1 MPGVPA
7 LMDRKRLCV
16 EVVGA
21 RNLESPQ
28 SVDAYCVVGLC
39 DVKPKRA
46 RGRRLAASPSFRSST
61 VTASNSPTWG
71 YATEFVVPARPAS
84 VRLRVQLFS
93 EKNFFFDM
101 FPSSSSGSSSRS
113 NSSLSEGE
121 EEGEKARDQAGYTGK
136 EQRRAAAPKPQIY
149 VNGGK
154 GIHDSDSDDVV
165 TLSEEEDEE
174 DDAVVGEDDVWPVI
188 EEDAT
193 VAAESIDDEM
203 LGVVEINSS
212 LLCKPSRVVT
222 DSWYSLG
229 GTRTGEVRIRTV
241 WYERAKRALT
251 AQDREMLF
259 EEHVRLTVA
268 KPTSDFYGFTIPES
282 AREGWVHL
290 RSYQDCREERRVEDW
305 TKLYDTQFPERL
317 RRCSFKE
324 KDTEEKALLMQLA
337 RAGIP
342 RHLREGAYMNLSGA
356 SEKQANAGPN
366 YYADL
371 VKKAET
377 TETET
382 FRQIELDIDRTFG
395 HSGTTI
401 CSDSGRNQLR
411 RILRAYSLRNPSVGY
426 CQGLN
431 FIVAFLML
439 MADEEIVFWLLS
451 VVCED
456 LYPGYYSPAM
466 GDIQRDMLVLKQL
479 IAEELPQL
487 DEFTSQVG
495 LPLEL
500 LGSQW
505 LLCLF
510 TTTFPSETV
519 FRIFDCIFTEGSSF
533 VFAVIMAHL
542 RRMEPTLLGLVEFHD
557 VLSSIKDAESACI
570 DGDLFMAAIC
580 KEAASIS
587 ATRVQKLREEQC
599 GSVRSEMERAERARA
614 FNQQLAVVYQ
624 IPAFSNYAAGLLR
637 FIHEEAEGSSRSD
650 VAFVLTM
657 LCHGLV
663 WLAEHSKRWNR

>member
-1 MPGVPA
+1 M
-7 LMDRKRLCV
+7 RHQKRLCV

-28 SVDAYCVVGLC
+28 SVDAYCVVQLC
-39 DVKPKRA
+39 DIKPKTA
-46 RGRRLAASPSFRSST
+46 RGRPRLAASPSFRSST
-61 VTASNSPTWG
+61 VTDSKSPTWSHV
-71 YATEFVVPARPAS
+71 AEFVVPARPAS

-101 FPSSSSGSSSRS
+101 FPTNSSSFD
-113 NSSLSEGE
+113 
-121 EEGEKARDQAGYTGK
+121 EEGEKNRNQIDYPAK
-136 EQRRAAAPKPQIY
+136 EHSVLRPQIY
-149 VNGGK
+149 INGSK
-154 GIHDSDSDDVV
+154 GIYDSDSDDVV
-165 TLSEEEDEE
+165 TLSEEEDENDE
-174 DDAVVGEDDVWPVI
+174 FADDDDVWPVI
-188 EEDAT
+188 EEKIAAT
-193 VAAESIDDEM
+193 TESIDDEM
-203 LGVVEINSS
+203 LGAVEINSN
-212 LLCKPSRVVT
+212 LLCKPSRVAT

-251 AQDREMLF
+251 AQDREVLF
-259 EEHVRLTVA
+259 EKHVSHFMA
-268 KPTSDFYGFTIPES
+268 KPVSDFYGFNIPES
-282 AREGWVHL
+282 ARKEWVHL

-305 TKLYDTQFPERL
+305 TKIYGTQFPERL
-317 RRCSFKE
+317 RRCSYKE
-324 KDTEEKALLMQLA
+324 KDTEEKALLIQLA

-342 RHLREGAYMNLSGA
+342 RHLRECAYVNLSGA
-356 SEKQANAGPN
+356 GEKQANAGPS
-366 YYADL
+366 YYAEL

-377 TETET
+377 METET

-395 HSGTTI
+395 HSGTKL
-401 CSDSGRNQLR
+401 CSESGRDQLR

-439 MADEEIVFWLLS
+439 IADEEVVFWLLS
-451 VVCED
+451 VFCED

-466 GDIQRDMLVLKQL
+466 SDIQRDMLVLKQL

-487 DEFTSQVG
+487 DEFALDVG

-533 VFAVIMAHL
+533 VFPVIMAHL
-542 RRMEPTLLGLVEFHD
+542 RRMEPKLLDLVEFHD
-557 VLSSIKDAESACI
+557 VLSSIKDTESACI
-570 DGDLFMAAIC
+570 DGDLFMSAVF
-580 KEAASIS
+580 KETESIT
-587 ATRVQKLREEQC
+587 AFRVQRLRQQQC

-614 FNQQLAVVYQ
+614 FNQQLAVVDQ
-624 IPAFSNYAAGLLR
+624 IPAFSSYAAGLLR
-637 FIHEEAEGSSRSD
+637 FFHEEAEGASRSD

-663 WLAEHSKRWNR
+663 WLAEHSKRWS

>member
-1 MPGVPA
+1 
-7 LMDRKRLCV
+7 MDRKRLCV

-39 DVKPKRA
+39 DVKPRKGA
-46 RGRRLAASPSFRSST
+46 RSRLAAYPSFRSST
-61 VTASNSPTWG
+61 VTDSSSPTW
-71 YATEFVVPARPAS
+71 AHVAEFVVPARPSS

-101 FPSSSSGSSSRS
+101 FPSSSTG
-113 NSSLSEGE
+113 SLSD
-121 EEGEKARDQAGYTGK
+121 EEGGEKGADLAGNAGK
-136 EQRRAAAPKPQIY
+136 EQKKAAVVVKPKL
-149 VNGGK
+149 VVTGWK

-174 DDAVVGEDDVWPVI
+174 EEEEFVEDEAWSAI
-188 EEDAT
+188 EENSA
-193 VAAESIDDEM
+193 VAEESIDDQM

-222 DSWYSLG
+222 DAWYSLG
-229 GTRTGEVRIRTV
+229 GTRTGEVRIRTA
-241 WYERAKRALT
+241 WYERSKRALT

-259 EEHVRLTVA
+259 EQHVNQAVT
-268 KPTSDFYGFTIPES
+268 KPMNDFYGFAIPEA
-282 AREGWVHL
+282 AREDWLHL

-305 TKLYDTQFPERL
+305 TKLYGTQFPERL
-317 RRCSFKE
+317 RRCSYKE
-324 KDTEEKALLMQLA
+324 KDTEEKTLLMQLA

-342 RHLREGAYMNLSGA
+342 RHLRERAYMNLSGA
-356 SEKQANAGPN
+356 SEKQANAGPD
-366 YYADL
+366 YYANL
-371 VKKAET
+371 VKEAET
-377 TETET
+377 METET

-401 CSDSGRNQLR
+401 CSEAGRGQLR

-431 FIVAFLML
+431 FIVAFFLL
-439 MADEEIVFWLLS
+439 MADEEVVFWLLS
-451 VVCED
+451 VFCED

-466 GDIQRDMLVLKQL
+466 ADIQRDMRVLKQL

-487 DEFTSQVG
+487 DDFTAEVG

-519 FRIFDCIFTEGSSF
+519 FRIFDCIFTEGSYF
-533 VFAVIMAHL
+533 VFPVIMTHL
-542 RRMEPTLLGLVEFHD
+542 RKLEPTLLDLDEFHR
-557 VLSSIKDAESACI
+557 VLSSIKDAESVCI
-570 DGDLFMAAIC
+570 DGDLFMAAVC
-580 KEAASIS
+580 KEAESITPS
-587 ATRVQKLREEQC
+587 RIQQLREEQC

-637 FIHEEAEGSSRSD
+637 FFHEEAEVSSRSD

-663 WLAEHSKRWNR
+663 WLAEHSKRWQR

>member
-1 MPGVPA
+1 M
-7 LMDRKRLCV
+7 RHQKRLCV

-39 DVKPKRA
+39 DIKPKKA
-46 RGRRLAASPSFRSST
+46 RGRPRLAASPSFRSPT

-71 YATEFVVPARPAS
+71 HVAEFVVPARPAS
-84 VRLRVQLFS
+84 VRLRVQIFS

-101 FPSSSSGSSSRS
+101 FPSSSSSSD
-113 NSSLSEGE
+113 
-121 EEGEKARDQAGYTGK
+121 EEGEKIRDQAGYTGK
-136 EQRRAAAPKPQIY
+136 EQRKTAALRPQIF

-165 TLSEEEDEE
+165 TLSEEDDEE
-174 DDAVVGEDDVWPVI
+174 DEFIDEDDVWPVL
-188 EEDAT
+188 EEDAAVAVDT
-193 VAAESIDDEM
+193 VNDEM
-203 LGVVEINSS
+203 LGVVQINSS

-229 GTRTGEVRIRTV
+229 GTRTGEVRIRTI
-241 WYERAKRALT
+241 WYERAKRAFT

-259 EEHVRLTVA
+259 EEYLNHSIA
-268 KPTSDFYGFTIPES
+268 KSMSDFYGFTIPEA
-282 AREGWVHL
+282 ARKEWVHL

-305 TKLYDTQFPERL
+305 TKLYGTQFPERL
-317 RRCSFKE
+317 RRCSYKE
-324 KDTEEKALLMQLA
+324 KDTEEKTLLKQLA

-342 RHLREGAYMNLSGA
+342 RHLRERAYVNLSGA

-366 YYADL
+366 YYSDL

-377 TETET
+377 METET

-401 CSDSGRNQLR
+401 CSESGRDQLR

-451 VVCED
+451 VFCED

-466 GDIQRDMLVLKQL
+466 SDIQRDMLVLKQL

-487 DEFTSQVG
+487 DEFASEVG

-519 FRIFDCIFTEGSSF
+519 FRIFDCIFTEGSTF
-533 VFAVIMAHL
+533 VFPVIMAHL
-542 RRMEPTLLGLVEFHD
+542 RRMEPTLLDLVEFHD

-570 DGDLFMAAIC
+570 DGDLFMSAAY
-580 KEAASIS
+580 KEAESITVS
-587 ATRVQKLREEQC
+587 RVQKLREQQC
-599 GSVRSEMERAERARA
+599 GSVRSEMERAERVRA

-637 FIHEEAEGSSRSD
+637 FFHEEAEGSSRSD

-663 WLAEHSKRWNR
+663 WLAEHSKGWNN

>member
-1 MPGVPA
+1 MR
-7 LMDRKRLCV
+7 LQKRLCV
-16 EVVGA
+16 EVVSA

-39 DVKPKRA
+39 AVKPRKA
-46 RGRRLAASPSFRSST
+46 RSRLTASPSYRSST
-61 VTASNSPTWG
+61 VTDSSSPTW
-71 YATEFVVPARPAS
+71 AHVAEFVVPTRPAS

-101 FPSSSSGSSSRS
+101 FPSSST
-113 NSSLSEGE
+113 SSLSDGE
-121 EEGEKARDQAGYTGK
+121 ENDKGANQTDK
-136 EQRRAAAPKPQIY
+136 EQRKAAVLKPKL
-149 VNGGK
+149 VVTGGK

-165 TLSEEEDEE
+165 TLSEEEDEDDEE
-174 DDAVVGEDDVWPVI
+174 DDWPAV
-188 EEDAT
+188 EEDSA
-193 VAAESIDDEM
+193 VAEESIDDEM

-222 DSWYSLG
+222 DAWYSLG
-229 GTRTGEVRIRTV
+229 GTRTGEVRIRTI
-241 WYERAKRALT
+241 WYERTKRALT

-259 EEHVRLTVA
+259 QQHVNQDVT
-268 KPTSDFYGFTIPES
+268 KPMNDFYGFAIPEA
-282 AREGWVHL
+282 AREDWVHL
-290 RSYQDCREERRVEDW
+290 RSYQDYREERRVEDW
-305 TKLYDTQFPERL
+305 TRLYGTQFPERL
-317 RRCSFKE
+317 RRCSYKE
-324 KDTEEKALLMQLA
+324 KDTEEKTLLLQLA

-342 RHLREGAYMNLSGA
+342 RHLRERAYMNLSGA

-366 YYADL
+366 YYANL
-371 VKKAET
+371 VKVAET
-377 TETET
+377 METET

-401 CSDSGRNQLR
+401 CSEAGRDQLR
-411 RILRAYSLRNPSVGY
+411 RILRAYSLHNPSVGY

-439 MADEEIVFWLLS
+439 MADEEVVFWLLS
-451 VVCED
+451 VFCED

-466 GDIQRDMLVLKQL
+466 ADIQRDMRVLKQL

-487 DEFTSQVG
+487 DDFTAEVG

-510 TTTFPSETV
+510 TTTFPSETA
-519 FRIFDCIFTEGSSF
+519 FRIFDCIFTEGSFF
-533 VFAVIMAHL
+533 VFPVIMAHL
-542 RRMEPTLLGLVEFHD
+542 RQLEPTLLGLDEFHH
-557 VLSSIKDAESACI
+557 VLSSIKDAESVCI
-570 DGDLFMAAIC
+570 DGDLFMAAVC
-580 KEAASIS
+580 KEAESITASRI
-587 ATRVQKLREEQC
+587 QQLREEQC

-637 FIHEEAEGSSRSD
+637 FFHEEAEVSSRSD

-663 WLAEHSKRWNR
+663 WLAEHSKRWQR